1 MPSKSQSR
9 NPSPKSP
16 SGRRPKLMRASAT
29 APSLATSN
37 ASRNDLASLQSARAT
52 TLLERVASY
61 STAQQNYE
69 REQHRQS
76 IGSVCSSGQGSPGS
90 VNGERKEPFEIV
102 IQQSG
107 NYYSFPS
114 FEDFQEYHHQS
125 ERHEHGVP

>member
-1 MPSKSQSR
+1 MTSKSQSR
-9 NPSPKSP
+9 NSSPKSP

-37 ASRNDLASLQSARAT
+37 ASRNDLASLESARAA
-52 TLLERVASY
+52 TLLTRVASY

-69 REQHRQS
+69 REHRQS
-76 IGSVCSSGQGSPGS
+76 SISSVCSSNDGSPGGS
-90 VNGERKEPFEIV
+90 ARKEPFEIV

-125 ERHEHGVP
+125 ERHENGLP

>member
-9 NPSPKSP
+9 NSSPKSP
-16 SGRRPKLMRASAT
+16 SARRPKLMRASAT

-37 ASRNDLASLQSARAT
+37 ASRNDLASLQSARAA
-52 TLLERVASY
+52 TLLTRMASY

-69 REQHRQS
+69 REHRES
-76 IGSVCSSGQGSPGS
+76 IGSACSSGQGSPSS
-90 VNGERKEPFEIV
+90 VNGDRKEPFEIV

-114 FEDFQEYHHQS
+114 FEDVQEYHHQNES
-125 ERHEHGVP
+125 HEHGVP